1 MEDLHQLLF
10 EIARGRRGLEIGG
23 PSPTGSVLYD
33 HSRQMDNVIFSD
45 ETVWSSHTSGVF
57 EYPIRDTTGEGR
69 LYVRD
74 ATDLS
79 SIPDGAYDFVFA
91 SHSLEHIANPLK
103 ALCEW
108 RRVVSD
114 TGYLVLILPEKS
126 QCFDHRREYA
136 RFETLLTQYR
146 NQVGED
152 DLSTLPEILAT
163 HDISRDGGARNPAY
177 FHARSLDNYK
187 NRCLHHYVYNV
198 PLLFQIG
205 EWLGCRFVYTVTNGL
220 DIWFILTKGA
230 SPVA

>member
-1 MEDLHQLLF
+1 MDPLRQLLVH
-10 EIARGRRGLEIGG
+10 IAKSRRGLEIGG
-23 PSPTGSVLYD
+23 PSPTGVVLYD
-33 HSRQMDNVIFSD
+33 HSRQMDNVIFSE
-45 ETVWSSHTSGVF
+45 ETVWATHKSGVF
-57 EYPIRDTTGEGR
+57 TYPVDNEGTTREGR
-69 LYVRD
+69 LYVCD

-79 SIPDGAYDFVFA
+79 TIADGAYDFVFA

-136 RFETLLTQYR
+136 RFDTLLTQWK

-187 NRCLHHYVYNV
+187 NRCLHHYVYSV
-198 PLLFQIG
+198 PLLREIG
-205 EWLGCRFVYTVTNGL
+205 EWLGCRCVYTTTQGL
-220 DIWFILTKGA
+220 DIWFILTKGGHA
-230 SPVA
+230 

>member
-1 MEDLHQLLF
+1 
-10 EIARGRRGLEIGG
+10 
-23 PSPTGSVLYD
+23 
-33 HSRQMDNVIFSD
+33 
-45 ETVWSSHTSGVF
+45 
-57 EYPIRDTTGEGR
+57 
-69 LYVRD
+69 VRD

-79 SIPDGAYDFVFA
+79 SIADGAYDFVFA
-91 SHSLEHIANPLK
+91 SHCLEHIANPLK

-152 DLSTLPEILAT
+152 DLSTLPEILEK
-163 HDISRDGGARNPAY
+163 HDISRDGGARNPEY
-177 FHARSLDNYK
+177 FHARSLDNYR
-187 NRCLHHYVYNV
+187 NRCLHHYVYSV
-198 PLLFQIG
+198 PLLREIG